1 MDSRRV
7 GAEVDPK
14 EIQAILQLKGLPGV
28 GDRSIANLIREQGS
42 GVKALRAAQAL
53 GLGRGRGRRGDPRT
67 SGGTAEV
74 AGATSSGPPAPADWV
89 RQGIEVL
96 PMSSPRFPPL
106 LLELSDPP
114 PLLFLQG
121 QTDLLS
127 RPAVAIVGSRKATET
142 GRRVSETVARILA
155 EAGVAVVSGM
165 ARGIDGAA
173 HRGALSGG
181 GKTLGVLGSGIGV
194 IYPSCNRPL
203 FKDVAD
209 RGLLVSEFLP
219 GEGARAHHFPKRNRI
234 IAAMARAVVV
244 VEAGERSGA
253 LITVD
258 HALDL
263 GREIFAVPGSLE
275 NPQARSSNLLLRDGA
290 RPLIRPE
297 SILEE
302 IEHLF
307 PEGFSGGGGAEGSV
321 SVSSEVP
328 SEFRALWEI
337 LRAEPR
343 GIGDLAREAG
353 VAPEE
358 ALSGLSVLEL
368 GGWVVQCPGMRFQRR

>member
-1 MDSRRV
+1 
-7 GAEVDPK
+7 
-14 EIQAILQLKGLPGV
+14 
-28 GDRSIANLIREQGS
+28 
-42 GVKALRAAQAL
+42 
-53 GLGRGRGRRGDPRT
+53 
-67 SGGTAEV
+67 
-74 AGATSSGPPAPADWV
+74 
-89 RQGIEVL
+89 
-96 PMSSPRFPPL
+96 MSSPRFPSL

-121 QTDLLS
+121 QTDLLY

-142 GRRVSETVARILA
+142 GRRVAETVARTLA
-155 EAGVAVVSGM
+155 EAGVVVVSGM

-181 GKTLGVLGSGIGV
+181 GETLGVLGSGIGV
-194 IYPSCNRPL
+194 IYPSCNRSL
-203 FKDVAD
+203 FRDVAD
-209 RGLLVSEFLP
+209 GGLLVSEFLP

-234 IAAMARAVVV
+234 IAALARAVVV

-263 GREIFAVPGSLE
+263 GREILAVPGSLE

-307 PEGFSGGGGAEGSV
+307 PDGFSRAEGAEGGASL
-321 SVSSEVP
+321 SSGVP
-328 SEFRALWEI
+328 SELRALWET
-337 LRAEPR
+337 LQAEPR
-343 GIGDLAREAG
+343 GIGELAREAG
-353 VAPEE
+353 VAPED

-368 GGWVVQCPGMRFQRR
+368 GGWAVQCPGMRFQRR